1 MKIFSA
7 EQIRSW
13 DKFTIEHETI
23 ASIDLMERAA
33 SRVVVWLTSNFS
45 KSASYK
51 IFCGPGN
58 NGGDGLAIARMLTL
72 YEYSVTCIIV
82 TASSYSEDFQAN
94 LRRLKGILEP
104 VYFHKEMDLVFKDDD
119 IIVDTIFG
127 SGLNRPVGGVFKE
140 LVKLIN
146 QARKKVVAIDMP
158 SGLFCDEFNVD
169 EIKVKADFTLTFQS
183 PKLSQ
188 LLPGNS
194 SYVGNLM
201 MLDIGLHEDYHE
213 DTSCNNIYLEEAE
226 ITKLLQSRPKYSH
239 KGTFGKAM
247 IIAGSKGSV
256 GAAVLCASACYRSG
270 TGLVYAC
277 LPACGTS
284 IMQVALPEAIV
295 LENEGNEYFTKLPDV
310 SPYDCIGIGPGI
322 KENEEAVELLK
333 NLFKAYRK
341 PLVIDAGALNL
352 VSRERELVD
361 FIPSGSIL
369 TPHPK
374 EFERLTGFKGNDFE
388 RLEVL
393 KDFAAKIKS
402 FVILKG
408 AHTVIATPDR
418 KLIFNSTGN
427 PGMATGGSGD
437 VLTGILTG
445 LLAQGYP
452 SLDAA
457 MLGVYMH
464 GFAGDKASKR
474 TGMAPLLA
482 SDIITGL
489 SDFFLMAES

>member
-7 EQIRSW
+7 EQIKAW
-13 DKFTIEHETI
+13 DKFTIEKEPIT
-23 ASIDLMERAA
+23 SIDLMERAA
-33 SRVVVWLTSNFS
+33 SRVVDWLTSNFS

-58 NGGDGLAIARMLTL
+58 NGGDGLAVARMLAKKS
-72 YEYSVTCIIV
+72 YSVTCIIC
-82 TASSYSEDFQAN
+82 ASSGYSNDFQVN
-94 LRRLKGILEP
+94 LKRLQGILEP
-104 VYFHKEMDLVFKDDD
+104 VYFDSEIVINERD
-119 IIVDTIFG
+119 IIIDAIFG
-127 SGLNRPVGGVFKE
+127 SGLNRPVGGIYKE
-140 LVKLIN
+140 VVLQIN
-146 QARKKVVAIDMP
+146 KANEKVVSIDMP
-158 SGLFCDEFNVD
+158 TGLFCNEYNGD
-169 EIKVKADFTLTFQS
+169 EIKVKADYTLTFQS

-188 LLPGNS
+188 LLPENS
-194 SYVGNLM
+194 TYVGHLKI
-201 MLDIGLHEDYHE
+201 LDIGLLKEYHV
-213 DTSCNNIYLEEAE
+213 DTSCDYKYLIESEIRNIL
-226 ITKLLQSRPKYSH
+226 KPRPKFSH

-352 VSRERELVD
+352 VSREREFVD